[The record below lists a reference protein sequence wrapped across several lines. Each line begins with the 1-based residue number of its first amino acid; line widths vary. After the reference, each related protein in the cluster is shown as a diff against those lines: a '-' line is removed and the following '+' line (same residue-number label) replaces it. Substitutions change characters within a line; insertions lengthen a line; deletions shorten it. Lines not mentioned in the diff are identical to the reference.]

1 MLSIKGREPFIRMQL
16 WLNDPQNIEKL
27 QMLKNERRESSSGPG
42 KRKRL
47 QGGSGVDSNSD
58 RSSPADP
65 SDIYASSA
73 DSPGSVSAAKKQRVL
88 FSDEQKEALK
98 IAFALDPYPSTAAM
112 DYLSQELNLECRSIS
127 NWFHNHRMRLK
138 QQLPQGIDSLA
149 PLLNKSSSNSS
160 GGNQHHAFDPIKFKL
175 IFHQRLLEMQQGQHT
190 GSDDGASGNV
200 SGVSMSTL
208 MMRQFGYAPLM
219 SLGGDLSSLDS
230 MLARSA
236 GMGVGIAEE
245 GIIPGSGLDLSY
257 KPRGQSDDE
266 KDSIAAESPPP
277 IDEPRSDNED
287 SNGDST
293 AIDRQRAAQVALVA
307 SAALQQAVQ
316 AAGGRSSR
324 RKPVAP
330 QWVRPEWMENKKD
343 SDNGKKENVDDVVKN
358 VIPRSE
364 ETDASTVGDGKE
376 NSLTI
381 NGVCVMNSYA
391 FENKKPTDDG
401 EEDNN
406 IMDCS
411 NNELE
416 NDTPTDVR
424 SEDRNQPQRSPSVSP
439 PTTLNSNSNNAISVT
454 DAKEGDS

>member
-27 QMLKNERRESSSGPG
+27 QMLKNERRESSSASG

-47 QGGSGVDSNSD
+47 AGGSGVDSNSD

-112 DYLSQELNLECRSIS
+112 DYLSQELNLESRSIS

-138 QQLPQGIDSLA
+138 QQLPQGMDRIA
-149 PLLNKSSSNSS
+149 PLLNKNSSNPNGSDQQ
-160 GGNQHHAFDPIKFKL
+160 NAFDPIKFKL

-190 GSDDGASGNV
+190 GSDDGKSGGNV
-200 SGVSMSTL
+200 PAVSMSTL

-219 SLGGDLSSLDS
+219 GLGGDLSSLDT
-230 MLARSA
+230 MLARSSGLGA
-236 GMGVGIAEE
+236 GLGEE
-245 GIIPGSGLDLSY
+245 GIIAGSGLDLSY

-277 IDEPRSDNED
+277 LDDPRSDNED
-287 SNGDST
+287 SNAGSVGDAA
-293 AIDRQRAAQVALVA
+293 AIERQRAAQVALA
-307 SAALQQAVQ
+307 TAALQQAVQ

-330 QWVRPEWMENKKD
+330 QWVRPEWMEDKKD
-343 SDNGKKENVDDVVKN
+343 SDNDKSEGAENTK
-358 VIPRSE
+358 
-364 ETDASTVGDGKE
+364 DANINSGTTGKE

-391 FENKKPTDDG
+391 FDSKKAGDDD
-401 EEDNN
+401 EANA
-406 IMDCS
+406 MDHS
-411 NNELE
+411 NNELDNGKPSDTMDSSE
-416 NDTPTDVR
+416 NKL
-424 SEDRNQPQRSPSVSP
+424 QRSPSVSP
-439 PTTLNSNSNNAISVT
+439 HLALNSNNTISVT
-454 DAKEGDS
+454 DTAEGNS

>member
-27 QMLKNERRESSSGPG
+27 QSLKNERRESSSAPG

-47 QGGSGVDSNSD
+47 AGGSGVDSNSD

-112 DYLSQELNLECRSIS
+112 DYLSQELNLESRSIS

-138 QQLPQGIDSLA
+138 QQLPQGMDRIA
-149 PLLNKSSSNSS
+149 PLLNKNSSNST
-160 GGNQHHAFDPIKFKL
+160 GGDQQNAFDPIKFKL

-190 GSDDGASGNV
+190 GSDDGKSGGNV
-200 SGVSMSTL
+200 PAVSMSTL

-219 SLGGDLSSLDS
+219 GLGGDLSSLDS
-230 MLARSA
+230 MLSRTSGINA
-236 GMGVGIAEE
+236 GLGEE

-266 KDSIAAESPPP
+266 KDSIAAESPTPL
-277 IDEPRSDNED
+277 DEPRSDNED
-287 SNGDST
+287 SNAGSVGDT
-293 AIDRQRAAQVALVA
+293 LAIERQRAAQVALA

-316 AAGGRSSR
+316 AASGRSSR

-330 QWVRPEWMENKKD
+330 QWVRPEWMDDKKD
-343 SDNGKKENVDDVVKN
+343 SDNEKSENTENAKDADVN
-358 VIPRSE
+358 SGI
-364 ETDASTVGDGKE
+364 GGKE
-376 NSLTI
+376 NNLTI

-391 FENKKPTDDG
+391 FDGKNTTDDEEANAMDHDDNGVDNGKPSDTSDSNENK
-401 EEDNN
+401 
-406 IMDCS
+406 
-411 NNELE
+411 L
-416 NDTPTDVR
+416 R
-424 SEDRNQPQRSPSVSP
+424 RSPSVSP
-439 PTTLNSNSNNAISVT
+439 HVALNTNSNNTISVT
-454 DAKEGDS
+454 ESAEGNS

>member
-1 MLSIKGREPFIRMQL
+1 MQL

-27 QMLKNERRESSSGPG
+27 QLLKNERRESSSAPG

-47 QGGSGVDSNSD
+47 AGGSGVDSNSD

-112 DYLSQELNLECRSIS
+112 EYLSQELNLESRSIS

-138 QQLPQGIDSLA
+138 QQLPQGMDRIA
-149 PLLNKSSSNSS
+149 PLLNKNSSNST
-160 GGNQHHAFDPIKFKL
+160 GNGDQQNAFDPIKFKL

-190 GSDDGASGNV
+190 GSDDGKSGGNV
-200 SGVSMSTL
+200 PAVSMSTL

-219 SLGGDLSSLDS
+219 GLGGDLSSLDT
-230 MLARSA
+230 MLGRT
-236 GMGVGIAEE
+236 GGISGGLGEE

-266 KDSIAAESPPP
+266 KDSIAAESPTPL
-277 IDEPRSDNED
+277 DEPRSDNED
-287 SNGDST
+287 SNTGSVGDALS
-293 AIDRQRAAQVALVA
+293 IERQRAAQVALVA

-330 QWVRPEWMENKKD
+330 QWVRPEWMDDKKD
-343 SDNGKKENVDDVVKN
+343 SDNDKSENAENAKDADINSVV
-358 VIPRSE
+358 
-364 ETDASTVGDGKE
+364 GGKE

-391 FENKKPTDDG
+391 FDGKNATDEEEANAMDHSNEIDNGKPSDTLESSENK
-401 EEDNN
+401 
-406 IMDCS
+406 
-411 NNELE
+411 L
-416 NDTPTDVR
+416 R
-424 SEDRNQPQRSPSVSP
+424 RSPSVSP
-439 PTTLNSNSNNAISVT
+439 NIALNSNSNNSISVT
-454 DAKEGDS
+454 DSVEGNS

>member
-27 QMLKNERRESSSGPG
+27 QMLKNERRESSNG

-47 QGGSGVDSNSD
+47 PGGSGHDSNSD

-112 DYLSQELNLECRSIS
+112 DYLSQELNLESRSIS

-138 QQLPQGIDSLA
+138 QQLPQGMDRIA
-149 PLLNKSSSNSS
+149 PLLNKNGSNSS
-160 GGNQHHAFDPIKFKL
+160 GAGEQNNSFDPIKFKL

-190 GSDDGASGNV
+190 GSDDGNSGANV

-208 MMRQFGYAPLM
+208 MMRQFGYSPLM
-219 SLGGDLSSLDS
+219 GLGGDLSSLDS
-230 MLARSA
+230 MLARTAGLAS
-236 GMGVGIAEE
+236 GMGEE

-277 IDEPRSDNED
+277 PMDEQRSDNED
-287 SNGDST
+287 SNAESVGDST
-293 AIDRQRAAQVALVA
+293 TLERQRAAQVALVA
-307 SAALQQAVQ
+307 SAALQHAVQ

-330 QWVRPEWMENKKD
+330 QWVRPEWMEDKKD
-343 SDNGKKENVDDVVKN
+343 SDNGKNESINDAK
-358 VIPRSE
+358 
-364 ETDASTVGDGKE
+364 ETDVNEGIGGKE
-376 NSLTI
+376 NNLTI
-381 NGVCVMNSYA
+381 NGVCVMNSSA
-391 FENKKPTDDG
+391 FDKKASDAD
-401 EEDNN
+401 EDN
-406 IMDCS
+406 IMDHT
-411 NNELE
+411 NNELD
-416 NDTPTDVR
+416 NDTSSGALSTDKIKHARSRSASPTPV
-424 SEDRNQPQRSPSVSP
+424 
-439 PTTLNSNSNNAISVT
+439 TMNSNSNKAISLT
-454 DAKEGDS
+454 DTAERNS